1 MWLFLEIRQYQ
12 PQRNSGIIPR
22 GTDKQMQLLKCI
34 KGESSCVQYN
44 HCIGEFILKGIP
56 LRATGEETIE
66 VSFSYNQNG
75 MLHVTGTI
83 VSTVEEATI
92 EINMLNTRE
101 KQEDVSKWKSSNLAG
116 EHRTVVRRVEKWLKK
131 HTDEDKVEN
140 LLYQLKKAILA
151 DDAQRAE
158 EYEEKLHYYIG
169 EL

>member
-1 MWLFLEIRQYQ
+1 
-12 PQRNSGIIPR
+12 
-22 GTDKQMQLLKCI
+22 MQLLKCI

-116 EHRTVVRRVEKWLKK
+116 EHRTVIRRVEKWLKK

-158 EYEEKLHYYIG
+158 EYLSLIHI
-169 EL
+169 

>member
-1 MWLFLEIRQYQ
+1 
-12 PQRNSGIIPR
+12 
-22 GTDKQMQLLKCI
+22 MQLLKCI

-116 EHRTVVRRVEKWLKK
+116 EHRTVIRRVE
-131 HTDEDKVEN
+131 N
-140 LLYQLKKAILA
+140 
-151 DDAQRAE
+151 
-158 EYEEKLHYYIG
+158 G
-169 EL
+169 